1 MEKGI
6 FKTIKKLFGRS
17 MNESTDNI
25 VMTEKG
31 NGVKDIATEVV
42 KDVVSETVKGAAG
55 TATTAIAGSMLGSY
69 FLPVIASLFAIG
81 ALTGGGIALHKY
93 ITKEPT
99 IDKTAN
105 VVERIRKISEFTTAC
120 YYEEAVLHNDKV
132 EAGEQNRFMSLA
144 NIEADS
150 VYSEVVILAKGRV
163 RAGYDL
169 SKVAAD
175 QIKVGGDSIS
185 IVLPNPE
192 IFDVI
197 ANPSDYEMYIEEGKW
212 SHEEISAL
220 QSNYREALKA
230 SSLESGILEKADKSG
245 KERLELFFRALGFS
259 YIELVQANQ

>member
-6 FKTIKKLFGRS
+6 FKTTKMS
-17 MNESTDNI
+17 NNESADNSVKNEKVDAVKGI
-25 VMTEKG
+25 VTE
-31 NGVKDIATEVV
+31 GVKSVV
-42 KDVVSETVKGAAG
+42 NGTVKGATGA
-55 TATTAIAGSMLGSY
+55 ATTAIAGSMLSSY
-69 FLPVIASLFAIG
+69 LLPIIASLFAIG
-81 ALTGGGIALHKY
+81 VLTGGGIALHKY
-93 ITKEPT
+93 ITKELT

-105 VVERIRKISEFTTAC
+105 VVEKIRKISEFTTAC
-120 YYEEAVLHNDKV
+120 YYEEAVLQDDKV
-132 EAGEQNRFMSLA
+132 EAGEQNRLMSLA

-185 IVLPNPE
+185 IVLPKPE

-212 SHEEISAL
+212 SHEEISTI
-220 QSNYREALKA
+220 QTNYREALKA

-245 KERLELFFRALGFS
+245 KERLELFLKALGFS
-259 YIELVQANQ
+259 YVELIQAN

>member
-6 FKTIKKLFGRS
+6 FKTTKMSK
-17 MNESTDNI
+17 NESVDSSVEN
-25 VMTEKG
+25 EKV
-31 NGVKDIATEVV
+31 NAVKDIVAEGVKNVV
-42 KDVVSETVKGAAG
+42 NGAVKGTAG
-55 TATTAIAGSMLGSY
+55 AATTAIAGSMFSAYL
-69 FLPVIASLFAIG
+69 LPIIASLFAIG
-81 ALTGGGIALHKY
+81 VLTTGGIALY
-93 ITKEPT
+93 QYVTKELT

-105 VVERIRKISEFTTAC
+105 VVEKIREISEFTTAC
-120 YYEEAVLHNDKV
+120 YYEEAVLQREKV

-150 VYSEVVILAKGRV
+150 VYSEIVILAKGRV

-185 IVLPNPE
+185 IVLPKPE

-220 QSNYREALKA
+220 QANYREALKA
-230 SSLESGILEKADKSG
+230 SSLEYGILEKADKSG
-245 KERLELFFRALGFS
+245 KERLELFLKAFGFS
-259 YIELVQANQ
+259 YIELIQAN

>member
-6 FKTIKKLFGRS
+6 FKTTKMS
-17 MNESTDNI
+17 NNESADNSVKNEKVDAVKGI
-25 VMTEKG
+25 VTE
-31 NGVKDIATEVV
+31 GVKSVV
-42 KDVVSETVKGAAG
+42 NGTVKGATGA
-55 TATTAIAGSMLGSY
+55 ATTAIAGSMLSSY
-69 FLPVIASLFAIG
+69 LLPIIASLFAIG
-81 ALTGGGIALHKY
+81 VLTGGGIALHKY
-93 ITKEPT
+93 ITKELT

-105 VVERIRKISEFTTAC
+105 VVEKIRKISEFTTAC
-120 YYEEAVLHNDKV
+120 YYEEAVLQDDKV
-132 EAGEQNRFMSLA
+132 EAGEQNRLMSLA

-185 IVLPNPE
+185 IVLPKPE

-197 ANPSDYEMYIEEGKW
+197 ASPSDYEMYIEEGKW
-212 SHEEISAL
+212 SHEEISTI
-220 QSNYREALKA
+220 QTNYREALKA

-245 KERLELFFRALGFS
+245 KERLELFLKALGFS
-259 YIELVQANQ
+259 YVELIQAN

>member
-6 FKTIKKLFGRS
+6 FKTTKMS
-17 MNESTDNI
+17 NNESADNSVKNEKVDAVKGI
-25 VMTEKG
+25 VTEGIKSVV
-31 NGVKDIATEVV
+31 NG
-42 KDVVSETVKGAAG
+42 TVKGATGA
-55 TATTAIAGSMLGSY
+55 ATTAIAGSMLSSY
-69 FLPVIASLFAIG
+69 LLPIIASLFAIG
-81 ALTGGGIALHKY
+81 VLTGGGIALHKY
-93 ITKEPT
+93 ITKELT
-99 IDKTAN
+99 VDKTAN
-105 VVERIRKISEFTTAC
+105 VVEKIRKISEFTTAC
-120 YYEEAVLHNDKV
+120 YYEEAVLQDDKV
-132 EAGEQNRFMSLA
+132 EAGEQNRLMSLA

-185 IVLPNPE
+185 IVLPKPE

-212 SHEEISAL
+212 SHEEISTI
-220 QSNYREALKA
+220 QTNYREALKA

-245 KERLELFFRALGFS
+245 KERLELFLKALGFS
-259 YIELVQANQ
+259 YVELIQAN

>member
-6 FKTIKKLFGRS
+6 FKTTKRS
-17 MNESTDNI
+17 NNESADNSVKNEKVDAVKGI
-25 VMTEKG
+25 VTE
-31 NGVKDIATEVV
+31 GVKSVV
-42 KDVVSETVKGAAG
+42 NGTVKGATGA
-55 TATTAIAGSMLGSY
+55 ATTAIAGSMLSSY
-69 FLPVIASLFAIG
+69 LLPIIASLFAIG
-81 ALTGGGIALHKY
+81 VLTGGGIALHKY
-93 ITKEPT
+93 ITKELT

-105 VVERIRKISEFTTAC
+105 VVEKIRKISEFTTAC
-120 YYEEAVLHNDKV
+120 YYEEAVLQDDKV
-132 EAGEQNRFMSLA
+132 EAGEQNRLMSLA

-185 IVLPNPE
+185 IVLPKPE

-212 SHEEISAL
+212 SHEEISTI
-220 QSNYREALKA
+220 QTNYREALKA

-245 KERLELFFRALGFS
+245 KERLELFLKALGFS
-259 YIELVQANQ
+259 YIELIQAN

>member
-6 FKTIKKLFGRS
+6 FKTTKMS
-17 MNESTDNI
+17 NNESADNSVKNEKVDAVKGI
-25 VMTEKG
+25 VTEGIKSVV
-31 NGVKDIATEVV
+31 NG
-42 KDVVSETVKGAAG
+42 TVKGATGA
-55 TATTAIAGSMLGSY
+55 ATTAIAGSMLSSY
-69 FLPVIASLFAIG
+69 LLPIIASLFAIG
-81 ALTGGGIALHKY
+81 VLTGGGIALHKY
-93 ITKEPT
+93 ITKELT

-105 VVERIRKISEFTTAC
+105 VVEKIRKISEFTTAC
-120 YYEEAVLHNDKV
+120 YYEEAVLQDDKV
-132 EAGEQNRFMSLA
+132 EAGEQNRLMSLA

-185 IVLPNPE
+185 IVLPKPE

-212 SHEEISAL
+212 SHEEISTI
-220 QSNYREALKA
+220 QTNYREALKA

-245 KERLELFFRALGFS
+245 KERLELFLKALGFS
-259 YIELVQANQ
+259 YVELIQAN

>member
-6 FKTIKKLFGRS
+6 FKTTKMS
-17 MNESTDNI
+17 NNESADNSVKNEKVDAVKGI
-25 VMTEKG
+25 VTE
-31 NGVKDIATEVV
+31 GVKSVV
-42 KDVVSETVKGAAG
+42 NGTVKGATGA
-55 TATTAIAGSMLGSY
+55 ATTAIAGSMLSSY
-69 FLPVIASLFAIG
+69 LLPIIASLFAIG
-81 ALTGGGIALHKY
+81 VLTGGGIALHKY
-93 ITKEPT
+93 ITKELT

-105 VVERIRKISEFTTAC
+105 VVEKIRKISEFTTAC
-120 YYEEAVLHNDKV
+120 YYEEAVLQDDKV
-132 EAGEQNRFMSLA
+132 EAGEQNRLMSLA

-185 IVLPNPE
+185 IVLPKPE

-212 SHEEISAL
+212 SHEEISTI
-220 QSNYREALKA
+220 QTNYREALKA

-245 KERLELFFRALGFS
+245 KERLELFLKALGFS
-259 YIELVQANQ
+259 YIELIQAN

>member
-6 FKTIKKLFGRS
+6 FKTTKMSK
-17 MNESTDNI
+17 NESADNSVKNEKVDAVKGI
-25 VMTEKG
+25 VTE
-31 NGVKDIATEVV
+31 GVKSVV
-42 KDVVSETVKGAAG
+42 NGTVKGATGA
-55 TATTAIAGSMLGSY
+55 ATTAIAGSMLSSY
-69 FLPVIASLFAIG
+69 LLPIIASLFAIG
-81 ALTGGGIALHKY
+81 VLTGGGIALHKY
-93 ITKEPT
+93 ITKELT

-105 VVERIRKISEFTTAC
+105 VVEKIRKISEFTTAC
-120 YYEEAVLHNDKV
+120 YYEEAVLQDDKV
-132 EAGEQNRFMSLA
+132 EAGEQNRLMSLA

-185 IVLPNPE
+185 IVLPKPE

-212 SHEEISAL
+212 SHEEISTI
-220 QSNYREALKA
+220 QTNYREALKA

-245 KERLELFFRALGFS
+245 KERLELFLKALGFS
-259 YIELVQANQ
+259 YIELIQAN

>member
-6 FKTIKKLFGRS
+6 FKTTKIS
-17 MNESTDNI
+17 NNESADNSVRNEKVDAVKGI
-25 VMTEKG
+25 VTE
-31 NGVKDIATEVV
+31 GVKSVV
-42 KDVVSETVKGAAG
+42 NGTVKGATGA
-55 TATTAIAGSMLGSY
+55 ATTAIAGSMLSSY
-69 FLPVIASLFAIG
+69 LLPIIASLFAIG
-81 ALTGGGIALHKY
+81 VLTGGGIALHKY
-93 ITKEPT
+93 ITKELT

-105 VVERIRKISEFTTAC
+105 VVEKIRKISEFTTAC
-120 YYEEAVLHNDKV
+120 YYEEAVLQDDKV
-132 EAGEQNRFMSLA
+132 EAGEQNRLMSLA

-185 IVLPNPE
+185 IVLPKPE

-212 SHEEISAL
+212 SHEEISTI
-220 QSNYREALKA
+220 QTNYREALKA

-245 KERLELFFRALGFS
+245 KERLELFLKALGFS
-259 YIELVQANQ
+259 YIELIQAN